1 VLNEWPPLGG
11 AERSKGVCDVR
22 IKAVP
27 TVEAIQR
34 TTVVVAVFAAAVLLI
49 EASPGCALSCI
60 LGAALMV
67 ANLFALSWIVR
78 AMFALARQTGGAS
91 ALGLIAAPLKMLLLA
106 GIAFLIVESG
116 RVNVAG
122 FVAGTLTQF
131 AAIFIEVGRA
141 SIWDKLSASC

>member
-1 VLNEWPPLGG
+1 MH
-11 AERSKGVCDVR
+11 

-27 TVEAIQR
+27 TVQAIQR
-34 TTVVVAVFAAAVLLI
+34 TTVIVALLAAAVLLI
-49 EASPGCALSCI
+49 EASPASAISCI

-67 ANLFALSWIVR
+67 ANLFTLSWIVR
-78 AMFALARQTGGAS
+78 TMFALARHAGGATT
-91 ALGLIAAPLKMLLLA
+91 LGLIAAPMKMLLLA
-106 GIAFLIVESG
+106 GIVFLIVESG

-141 SIWDKLSASC
+141 SIGTSFPLHHVGR

>member
-1 VLNEWPPLGG
+1 VAAIRRSR
-11 AERSKGVCDVR
+11 AEPSQGVCDVR

-49 EASPGCALSCI
+49 EASLGSALSCI

-78 AMFALARQTGGAS
+78 TMFALARQTGGAS

>member
-1 VLNEWPPLGG
+1 VH
-11 AERSKGVCDVR
+11 

-34 TTVVVAVFAAAVLLI
+34 TTVVVALLAAVVLLI
-49 EASPGCALSCI
+49 EVSPASAVSCI

-78 AMFALARQTGGAS
+78 TMFVLARQAGGVT
-91 ALGLIAAPLKMLLLA
+91 ALGLIAAPMKMLLLA
-106 GIAFLIVESG
+106 GIVFLIVESG
-116 RVNVAG
+116 RINVAG

-141 SIWDKLSASC
+141 SIGISFPLRHVGR